1 MVKEI
6 NEDQMELVIVRSYSV
21 GTITM
26 SLGIPAKYETKVP
39 LTLRITIR
47 EIVFQLMNY
56 LWNTPFIH

>member
-26 SLGIPAKYETKVP
+26 SLGITAKYETKVP

-47 EIVFQLMNY
+47 EIVF
-56 LWNTPFIH
+56 

>member
-26 SLGIPAKYETKVP
+26 SLGITAKCETKVP

-47 EIVFQLMNY
+47 EIVF
-56 LWNTPFIH
+56 